1 MTGSICLDS
10 KPNRLLAALEQRDRT
25 RLADHLEP
33 VQLALGEALNL
44 TRKPLRPCVYCP
56 CGSIVSLL
64 YETVDGDTCEIAVV
78 GNEGM
83 VGLALVLG
91 GGSRF
96 ARAVVQGAGPAY
108 RMDGEVLSREFR
120 AGGAVQQ
127 LLLHYMQALLVQ
139 VSQTAVCNRHHSV
152 EQQLCR
158 WLLMLLDRLPSNQ
171 LVMTQELIARMLGV
185 RRESVTGVAGK
196 LQRAEVIRYSRG
208 NISVLDRQRLEGMAC
223 ECYAAVRDGLARLL
237 PWCGRSGCQP
247 ERHARAAVDR

>member
-1 MTGSICLDS
+1 MTVSIRSDS
-10 KPNRLLAALEQRDRT
+10 KPNRLVAALEERDRK

-33 VQLALGEALNL
+33 VQLALGEVLNL
-44 TRKPLRPCVYCP
+44 TRRPLHPYVYFP

-64 YETVDGDTCEIAVV
+64 YETADGDTCEIAVV

-96 ARAVVQGAGPAY
+96 VRAVVQSAGPAY
-108 RMDGEVLSREFR
+108 RMDGEVLRREFR
-120 AGGAVQQ
+120 SGGGVQQ

-158 WLLMLLDRLPSNQ
+158 WLLMSMDRIPP
-171 LVMTQELIARMLGV
+171 TAWR
-185 RRESVTGVAGK
+185 
-196 LQRAEVIRYSRG
+196 
-208 NISVLDRQRLEGMAC
+208 
-223 ECYAAVRDGLARLL
+223 
-237 PWCGRSGCQP
+237 
-247 ERHARAAVDR
+247 